1 VSSVAFARYESI
13 RKLIDHG
20 HTTHIAVGIAGAVVG
35 IIGNQVVARYKLVVG
50 KRIGSATLIADARH
64 SWLRLV
70 ELRLQARGGWF
81 EPDGISNQPK

>member
-50 KRIGSATLIADARH
+50 KRIGSATLIADAPAFLAASGGTTLTSER
-64 SWLRLV
+64 WLVRT
-70 ELRLQARGGWF
+70 
-81 EPDGISNQPK
+81 